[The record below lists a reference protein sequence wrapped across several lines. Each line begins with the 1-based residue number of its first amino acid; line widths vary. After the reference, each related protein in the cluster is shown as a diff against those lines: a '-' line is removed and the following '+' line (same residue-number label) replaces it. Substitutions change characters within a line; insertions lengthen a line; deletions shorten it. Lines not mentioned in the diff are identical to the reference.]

1 MQYFL
6 LGFIVVDLLNGV
18 SLTNAE
24 QIRLDGK
31 QVIFGKNASGM
42 SGLEA
47 STSLRCRPS
56 FCYIQAWRMVRNSLN
71 HPAQEAH
78 LPALLRKLA
87 G

>member
-18 SLTNAE
+18 LTDRTE

-31 QVIFGKNASGM
+31 QVIFGKM
-42 SGLEA
+42 LLLECPGLGEHF
-47 STSLRCRPS
+47 PS
-56 FCYIQAWRMVRNSLN
+56 DAGHPCYIQAV
-71 HPAQEAH
+71 
-78 LPALLRKLA
+78 